1 MALKTDSVQMLK
13 LLSERE
19 GPFERVL
26 DVGCGGRI
34 YEPFIDA
41 GEYIGIDVEESGHD
55 RTGKIVDR
63 FFDGT
68 SIPFDDDRFDLVL
81 CTEVLEHAVDAEK
94 LFAEMKRVLKPNAA
108 LFLTVPYIWGEHEV
122 PYDFRRYTT
131 YGIRRQVELLDM
143 ELVSLEKGSPGVSA
157 LIKLGISE
165 IRYSRTTSAL
175 SKRLSRYWLKAT
187 QIILERI
194 LWVEMERIYLR
205 NIAVIRKRAT
215 G

>member
-1 MALKTDSVQMLK
+1 MALKADSVQMLK

-19 GPFERVL
+19 GPFGRVL

-34 YEPFIDA
+34 YEPFINA

-55 RTGKIVDR
+55 RAGKIVDR

-68 SIPFDDDRFDLVL
+68 SIPFDDDQFDLVL

-94 LFAEMKRVLKPNAA
+94 LFAEMKRVLKPNAV
-108 LFLTVPYIWGEHEV
+108 LFLTVPFIWGEHEV

-131 YGIRRQVELLDM
+131 YGIKRQVELLDM

-165 IRYSRTTSAL
+165 VRHSRTTSAL

-187 QIILERI
+187 QIFLERI
-194 LWVEMERIYLR
+194 LRVEMERIYLR
-205 NIAVIRKRAT
+205 NIAVVRKRAT